1 MLTYPEFLRNYFDMD
16 TSPLKIDPLDTS
28 YKPLKVSINPKEAYK
43 EYCKEESKIEK
54 VYKDYLKTKQDR
66 FRRRL
71 K

>member
-1 MLTYPEFLRNYFDMD
+1 MD